1 MTGREEIRGG
11 KRRGAWWRRYTYVE
25 REREEEGGKDNAKQC
40 DRNKNREKF
49 RCAGIESRDGG
60 NDEVD
65 SNDGGKRL

>member
-1 MTGREEIRGG
+1 MEEIYVRREG
-11 KRRGAWWRRYTYVE
+11 KRGRR
-25 REREEEGGKDNAKQC
+25 REGQCETMRQC
-40 DRNKNREKF
+40 DRNKKREKF